1 MVESKPTT
9 PPPPLSPRGRAK
21 EIVERASLRSG
32 KVDGR
37 GSGRSAAS
45 GGKRKRWEG
54 KTRAKMKSKRQK
66 ALKVALD
73 ESGRNPRYI
82 DFCGGSGSMV
92 KGD

>member
-1 MVESKPTT
+1 
-9 PPPPLSPRGRAK
+9 
-21 EIVERASLRSG
+21 
-32 KVDGR
+32 
-37 GSGRSAAS
+37 
-45 GGKRKRWEG
+45 
-54 KTRAKMKSKRQK
+54 MKSKRQK